1 MTFVL
6 LKSKFNHKPV
16 TNKWNTHTLAI
27 PTHCRRRSQR
37 FPPDA
42 WLLFDINI
50 SFFEPVFGIIMTME
64 SASRY
69 DKLWS
74 DRVLLKR
81 RWRSGLNMAV
91 YRKGLSRQSCSGI
104 LFRQSDRR
112 CSWRL
117 LSRGGENGYVSALI
131 CQPCSARSLPVWKVF
146 KTIDSDRLAL
156 AEYNTAGT

>member
-6 LKSKFNHKPV
+6 LKSIFNHKPV

-42 WLLFDINI
+42 WLLFDINV

-69 DKLWS
+69 DKLCS
-74 DRVLLKR
+74 DRVLLNH
-81 RWRSGLNMAV
+81 RWRSWLNLAV
-91 YRKGLSRQSCSGI
+91 YQKGRSRQSCSGI
-104 LFRQSDRR
+104 LFRHSDRR
-112 CSWRL
+112 CSCTWRL
-117 LSRGGENGYVSALI
+117 LSRGGENGYLLHFGNLSPPDRFL
-131 CQPCSARSLPVWKVF
+131 SGKSL
-146 KTIDSDRLAL
+146 RQ
-156 AEYNTAGT
+156 